1 MDRIQYL
8 KHAVKAGACYY
19 KTWLIDSMGIVDLPP
34 KPETVDA
41 TINPSPGLRQD
52 EPPRYPHEE
61 HPYQLFDF
69 KGTPVF
75 LNPTTN
81 EWEPVD
87 GYKKG
92 APFFRFKEEI
102 NLEPGDIANVKEP
115 ITTWIGNLLV
125 NQCVLCYPFGDLI
138 PFQMGQFSIK
148 KVEAI
153 IAAKLE
159 SLPDVGQARDE
170 TKIYVDTLENY
181 YYDAA
186 YSLSGWT
193 QLAVPAASPH
203 TLITDP
209 KIRKRRIELLNEYK
223 DQLDDPAIIAKIM
236 QELIDMDVAFQAD
249 DPEGGYLQP
258 GKSFD
263 VVRAKAFLMYGIE
276 RDFNDPNKIVL
287 IDRPLSEGWD
297 ITKLPYMVNALIEGS
312 FYRGAMTALGGEGA
326 KFIQR
331 FFLNTNI
338 IEEDCGVKYGK
349 SAILK
354 PKERDDYLGASVVG
368 PGGSRIEL
376 TEDNYD
382 QHVGKPLQIF
392 SPQYCK
398 TKRPNFCVKCLGAR
412 YRGKPNSPAALAS
425 VIGSVLMYI
434 FMKKMHGV
442 ALKTKKW
449 DWRAT
454 AE

>member
-1 MDRIQYL
+1 MDRVEYL
-8 KHAVKAGACYY
+8 KKAVKHGACYY
-19 KTWLIDSMGIVDLPP
+19 KTWLIDSMGIVDFPP
-34 KPETVDA
+34 KPETVA
-41 TINPSPGLRQD
+41 AEIIPAPGLRGD
-52 EPPRYPHEE
+52 EPPRFPHEE

-75 LNPTTN
+75 LNPESN
-81 EWEPVD
+81 EWEPVE

-92 APFFRFKEEI
+92 RAFYTFKEEI
-102 NLEPGDIANVKEP
+102 QLAPNDIANVKEP
-115 ITTWIGNLLV
+115 ITTWVGNLLV

-138 PFQMGQFSIK
+138 PFQMGQFSIS
-148 KVEAI
+148 KVEKI
-153 IAAKLE
+153 IASKLE
-159 SLPDVGQARDE
+159 SLPENGEARDE
-170 TKIYVDTLENY
+170 TKIYVDILEQY

-186 YSLSGWT
+186 FSLSGWT
-193 QLAVPAASPH
+193 QLAVPAATPY
-203 TLITDP
+203 TLTTDP
-209 KIRKRRIELLNEYK
+209 AIRKRRIELLNQYK

-236 QELIDMDVAFQAD
+236 EELIEMDKAFQAN
-249 DPEGGYLQP
+249 DPEAGYLQP

-287 IDRPLSEGWD
+287 IDRPLTEGWD
-297 ITKLPYMVNALIEGS
+297 LEKLPYMVNSLIDGS

-338 IEEDCGVKYGK
+338 IMEDCGVTYGIG
-349 SAILK
+349 AVLK
-354 PKERDDYLGASVVG
+354 DKDKDEYIGASVVG
-368 PGGSRIEL
+368 PGGKRLEI
-376 TEDNYD
+376 TEENYSSFTN
-382 QHVGKPLQIF
+382 KPLQLF
-392 SPQYCK
+392 SPMYCK
-398 TKRPNFCVKCLGAR
+398 AKKPNFCVKCLGAR